1 MKESQV
7 ELNESRMYLYDE
19 LCKLNPTL
27 GDVIEKS
34 LSRIYCN
41 GALDVKIKYLIA
53 LAIALTTGCQNC
65 VLAQLTRALDSK
77 ATKEE
82 IMEVIS
88 VVFAMRGTTGVG
100 ESLRVVKYLEEIS

>member
-1 MKESQV
+1 MESQI
-7 ELNESRMYLYDE
+7 ELNESRIHLYDE

-27 GDVIEKS
+27 AGVIEDS
-34 LSRIYCN
+34 LAQIYTT

-53 LAIALTTGCQNC
+53 LAIALTSSCQNC
-65 VLAQLTRALDSK
+65 VLAQLTRALDAE

-100 ESLRVVKYLEEIS
+100 ESLRVVKYLEELTR